1 MDTDFQLHGQPLIKT
16 RDFEESTEFVYN
28 LWRPYQAVK
37 RLGNGN
43 YFFETYAAFRP
54 DIALARINTS
64 GGLALTG
71 GQLDD
76 VYLLAIPLRGH
87 FRFVHST
94 RQYDFSGQ
102 HSASLYS
109 AGQYHEIGLPE
120 PVELLNIRF
129 SRCFLEGTLED
140 LLGRPMSQPLIF
152 HPELDLTGS
161 LGQQVLALLHYL
173 KTALNSMPVDQHSES
188 MALQQVERALM
199 ILLLQEQPHNYSA
212 EMKSRDPDPAN
223 WQLLRAEEYVK
234 SRLDHALNVADLA
247 RAAGV
252 SERTLSS
259 AFKGKHGCTPVQ
271 FIRQLRLDAVHHE
284 LQLEYESATVT
295 EIATRWGFSH
305 LGHFTENYRKQFAE
319 TPSQTRRKK
328 ARFFAISKKRK
339 PTS

>member
-28 LWRPYQAVK
+28 LWRPYQAIK

-43 YFFETYAAFRP
+43 FFFETYAAFRP
-54 DIALARINTS
+54 DIALARINIE
-64 GGLALTG
+64 GGMALTG

-76 VYLLAIPLRGH
+76 VYLLAIPLRGS
-87 FRFVHST
+87 FRFVQNT
-94 RQYDFSGQ
+94 RQYDIG
-102 HSASLYS
+102 HNASLYS
-109 AGQYHEIGLPE
+109 AGQHHEIGLPQSIK
-120 PVELLNIRF
+120 LLNIRF
-129 SRCFLEGTLED
+129 SRCFLERALED
-140 LLGRPMSQPLIF
+140 LLGRTMSQPLIF

-173 KTALNSMPVDQHSES
+173 KTALNTTPVDRQPGS

-234 SRLDHALNVADLA
+234 SRLDHALNVTDLA

-259 AFKGKHGCTPVQ
+259 AFKRKRGCTPVQ

-284 LQLEYESATVT
+284 LQLEYQNDTVT
-295 EIATRWGFSH
+295 EIATRWGFTH
-305 LGHFTENYRKQFAE
+305 LGHFTTNYRKQFAE
-319 TPSQTRRKK
+319 TPLQTRKKK
-328 ARFFAISKKRK
+328 ACSFAINKKRK

>member
-1 MDTDFQLHGQPLIKT
+1 MDSDFQLHGQPLIRS
-16 RDFEESTEFVYN
+16 RDFEESTEFIYN

-37 RLGNGN
+37 RLGRGN
-43 YFFETYAAFRP
+43 FFFETYVAFRP
-54 DIALARINTS
+54 DIALARVDIG

-76 VYLLAIPLRGH
+76 VYLLAIPLRGS

-102 HSASLYS
+102 NSASLYS

-120 PVELLNIRF
+120 PVELLNVRY
-129 SRCFLEGTLED
+129 SRCFLEGSLED

-173 KTALNSMPVDQHSES
+173 KTALNTMPVDRQSDS
-188 MALQQVERALM
+188 MVLQQVERALM

-223 WQLLRAEEYVK
+223 WQFLRAEEYVK

-259 AFKGKHGCTPVQ
+259 AFKRKRGCTPVQ
-271 FIRQLRLDAVHHE
+271 FIRRLRLEAVHHE
-284 LQLEYESATVT
+284 LQLEYQNDTVT

-319 TPSQTRRKK
+319 TPSQTLNKK
-328 ARFFAISKKRK
+328 APCCAINKNRK
-339 PTS
+339 LTS